1 VLLPSAWQW
10 QSTTLLHNSHDTN
23 HSC

>member
-10 QSTTLLHNSHDTN
+10 QSTTLLHNSDDTN